1 MLSALKNSLLKSLA
15 FALLMISCNDRPPRK
30 TVVTPVNVQPSGEVQ
45 EKKRASNLDKS
56 PMDIA
61 YYPEDFPVLKM
72 SGKIGGDPVAR
83 VIYSRPSKDGRVI
96 FGNVVKYGAYWRL
109 GANEGTEIEFF
120 QDVSVM
126 GKTVKK
132 GRYIIY
138 CIPYEKKWT
147 IKLNGDL
154 YSWGL
159 SIHTVKDIYSFDV
172 PVTPSPNNFE
182 VLTMKFEPVKH
193 GARLMMA
200 WDDIITYLP
209 FTF

>member
-1 MLSALKNSLLKSLA
+1 MFSALKNSLSICLVFIVA
-15 FALLMISCNDRPPRK
+15 FTSCKEKTPPP
-30 TVVTPVNVQPSGEVQ
+30 VQQVNVRPASQAQ
-45 EKKRASNLDKS
+45 EKKRASNMDKS

-72 SGKIGGDPVAR
+72 SGKIGGEPVAR
-83 VIYSRPSKDGRVI
+83 IIYSRPSKDGRVI

-120 QDVSVM
+120 RDVNIM

-138 CIPYEKKWT
+138 CVPYQDKWT
-147 IKLNGDL
+147 IKLNSDL
-154 YSWGL
+154 YTWGL
-159 SIHTVKDIYSFDV
+159 SIHAAKDVYSFDV
-172 PVTPSPNNFE
+172 PVAPADNNYE
-182 VLTMKFEPVKH
+182 VLTMKFEPIKK
-193 GARLMMA
+193 GAGLMMA
-200 WDDIITYLP
+200 WDSVKTFLP